1 MSTLLFL
8 DLPASVVHMRK
19 FSQKR
24 KYHVSIEKIDVSS
37 FALRVVFFV
46 IIYLI
51 LEKRFERE
59 RTGEEEA
66 QVLNLRTF
74 DKEEARGKFR

>member
-1 MSTLLFL
+1 
-8 DLPASVVHMRK
+8 MRK

-24 KYHVSIEKIDVSS
+24 KYHVSIEKIDVILISS

-66 QVLNLRTF
+66 QVFNLRTF